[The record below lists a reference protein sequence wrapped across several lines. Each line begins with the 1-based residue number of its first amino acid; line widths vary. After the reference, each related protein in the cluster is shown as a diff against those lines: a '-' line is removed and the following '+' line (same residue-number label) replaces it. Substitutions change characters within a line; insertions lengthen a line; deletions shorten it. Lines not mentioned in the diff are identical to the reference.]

1 MSCDAAPVVVAE
13 AMDSEG
19 EGGCAVPDLDFGGRV
34 ATDLEGVD
42 LTLQRARAE
51 VAMRSHDVQARLAL
65 IAVQSGGDGEVG
77 VGGQA
82 FVPALQ
88 IAEARYDLRAAG
100 LAVAGGLVD
109 DPWLMVVQ
117 GTWGNIALE
126 RPMAADRGWVERSD
140 VGMWAGF
147 TAPKRQL
154 SATVG
159 VATGEGAR
167 AREVNAEPDVTGVV
181 WVRPQAGTDAD
192 VQIEAAASGR
202 YGTRGPDSAP
212 DHRAAAAVFVRH
224 DLVVVGIDGML
235 GWGLAGDGDARPAGL
250 SAWARNGAASPLH
263 ALVRVDAATDRMGT
277 DPAELLGLVAAG
289 PRLPWG
295 ERQAPGSLVL
305 GYEVRAAEE
314 VGHRVFL
321 QLGARV
327 RGAIPLP

>member
-13 AMDSEG
+13 AMDSVG
-19 EGGCAVPDLDFGGRV
+19 DGDCAVPDLDFGGRV

-51 VAMRSHDVQARLAL
+51 IAMRAYDVQARLAL
-65 IAVQSGGDGEVG
+65 IGVQTGGEGAVG

-117 GTWGNIALE
+117 GTWGNIAIE
-126 RPMAADRGWVERSD
+126 RPMAAARGWVERSD
-140 VGMWAGF
+140 VGLWAGF
-147 TAPKRQL
+147 TAPQRKL

-192 VQIEAAASGR
+192 VQIEAAAGAR
-202 YGTRGPDSAP
+202 YGTRGPDSAQ
-212 DHRAAAAVFVRH
+212 DHRAAGAVFLRH
-224 DLVVVGIDGML
+224 EAVVVGVDGML
-235 GWGLAGDGDARPAGL
+235 GWGLAGDADARPAGI
-250 SAWARNGAASPLH
+250 SAWGRTGVASPVQGL
-263 ALVRVDAATDRMGT
+263 ARVDVATDVLGT

-295 ERQAPGSLVL
+295 ERAAPGSLLL
-305 GYEVRAAEE
+305 GYEVRAGEE
-314 VGHRVFL
+314 VGHLLFL

-327 RGAIPLP
+327 RGPIDL